1 MQETQIS
8 AAEWEVM
15 RVVWAAKQ
23 STSKEISD
31 VLGQKKEWKPATTK
45 TLIGRLV
52 KKGMLNTT
60 EQGRKYIYTP
70 IITEEEG
77 VQDASQT
84 LLAQVCSKK
93 VGKTIASMLDNA
105 LLSQKDI
112 EDLEKLLEEKRKT
125 APKEIACMC
134 APGQCDC
141 HIEFEGGQHF

>member
-1 MQETQIS
+1 MQEAQIS

-52 KKGMLNTT
+52 KKGMLQTT
-60 EQGRKYIYTP
+60 EHGRKYIYTP
-70 IITEEEG
+70 IVTEEEG
-77 VQDASQT
+77 VQEASQT

-93 VGKTIASMLDNA
+93 VGKTIGSMLESS

-112 EDLEKLLEEKRKT
+112 DDLERLLKEKRKT
-125 APKEIACMC
+125 APGEIPCTC
-134 APGQCDC
+134 TPGQCDC
-141 HIEFEGGQHF
+141 HIEGGQHS

>member
-15 RVVWAAKQ
+15 RVVWATKQ

-52 KKGMLNTT
+52 KKGMLQTT
-60 EQGRKYIYTP
+60 EHGRKYIYTP
-70 IITEEEG
+70 ILTEEEG
-77 VQDASQT
+77 IQGASQI

-93 VGKTIASMLDNA
+93 VGKTIGSMLENS
-105 LLSQKDI
+105 LLSQTDI
-112 EDLEKLLEEKRKT
+112 DDLERLLKEKRKT
-125 APKEIACMC
+125 APEEIPCMC

-141 HIEFEGGQHF
+141 HIEGGQHF